1 MLEFVE
7 LETEKWARNNLLKAE
22 SDSQPEAVDVI
33 ALELQLNRILNLLML
48 YYLSSRKLEFFS
60 ILPTVDY
67 KQQTVSTFLQ
77 CIV

>member
-7 LETEKWARNNLLKAE
+7 LETEKWGRNNLLKAE

-60 ILPTVDY
+60 ILPTHYVVV
-67 KQQTVSTFLQ
+67 KEISIKSRLN
-77 CIV
+77 